1 MSLNARL
8 CAIADAGP
16 LVHLMDWEEIGKAC
30 GDASLRLAALDEC
43 IRKIYA
49 DIPGGQSCDP
59 AEIARM
65 IRDNAKK
72 AKVRL

>member
-1 MSLNARL
+1 MSLNAKL
-8 CAIADAGP
+8 CEIADAGP

-30 GDASLRLAALDEC
+30 GDASLRLAALEEC

-59 AEIARM
+59 AEIATRVEEL
-65 IRDNAKK
+65 AKK
-72 AKVRL
+72 AKVCL